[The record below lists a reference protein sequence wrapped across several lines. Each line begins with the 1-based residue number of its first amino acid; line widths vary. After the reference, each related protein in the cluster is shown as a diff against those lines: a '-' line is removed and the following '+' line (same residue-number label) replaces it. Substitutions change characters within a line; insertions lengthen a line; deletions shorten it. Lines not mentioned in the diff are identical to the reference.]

1 MKRIILLLL
10 AVVMLV
16 LLYQFTTD
24 NEIAIEAVDYG
35 LLRNGTFQG
44 EYSTLLVSALVEI
57 SIEESTITDIQII
70 EHDCGK
76 GKPAEKIVDVMIE
89 NNTHHVDTVS
99 GATMSSNVIM
109 KAVETAL
116 KHSIEGR

>member
-24 NEIAIEAVDYG
+24 NEITFEALDYG

-44 EYSTLLVSALVEI
+44 EHSTLLVSALVEI
-57 SIEESTITDIQII
+57 SIEESTIIDIQII
-70 EHDCGK
+70 QHDYAK
-76 GKPAEKIVDVMIE
+76 GKPAEKIVDIMIK

-109 KAVETAL
+109 KAVEMAL

>member
-1 MKRIILLLL
+1 MKRIIISLL
-10 AVVMLV
+10 AVVILV

-24 NEIAIEAVDYG
+24 NEITFEAVDYG
-35 LLRNGTFQG
+35 LLKNGTFQG

-70 EHDCGK
+70 QHDCGK
-76 GKPAEKIVDVMIE
+76 GKPAEKIVDIMIE

-116 KHSIEGR
+116 KYSIEGR